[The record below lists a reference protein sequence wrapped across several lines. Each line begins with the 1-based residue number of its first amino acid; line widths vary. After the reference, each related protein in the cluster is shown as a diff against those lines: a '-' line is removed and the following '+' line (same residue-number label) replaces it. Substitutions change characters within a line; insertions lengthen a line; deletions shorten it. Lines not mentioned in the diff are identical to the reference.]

1 MSTSQRTFEQVKS
14 ILGKLDRD
22 IDAARQ
28 KRLQLRTGS
37 PVPATTSSPV
47 APPAAAPSMAAP
59 LSTPRP
65 LATPGASGFGRATP
79 MRLEHRTTPAPNR
92 P

>member
-28 KRLQLRTGS
+28 KRLQTRT
-37 PVPATTSSPV
+37 PQPIP
-47 APPAAAPSMAAP
+47 AAPSLAP
-59 LSTPRP
+59 ARP
-65 LATPGASGFGRATP
+65 LAAPSTSGFGRATP
-79 MRLEHRTTPAPNR
+79 MRMEHRTQPHQ
-92 P
+92 

>member
-28 KRLQLRTGS
+28 KRLQARS
-37 PVPATTSSPV
+37 PQPLPIQQ
-47 APPAAAPSMAAP
+47 PAAPTP
-59 LSTPRP
+59 PTPRP
-65 LATPGASGFGRATP
+65 GGISPFGRATP
-79 MRLEHRTTPAPNR
+79 MRLDQRTRAAQ
-92 P
+92 

>member
-28 KRLQLRTGS
+28 KRLQTRTI
-37 PVPATTSSPV
+37 PAAPV
-47 APPAAAPSMAAP
+47 ASAASLAAPIAP
-59 LSTPRP
+59 ART
-65 LATPGASGFGRATP
+65 LATPSTSGFGRATP
-79 MRLEHRTTPAPNR
+79 MRLEHRTTTTQPR

>member
-28 KRLQLRTGS
+28 KRLQTRNPA
-37 PVPATTSSPV
+37 PVSSAAV
-47 APPAAAPSMAAP
+47 MPAA
-59 LSTPRP
+59 RP
-65 LATPGASGFGRATP
+65 LATPGTSGFGRATP
-79 MRLEHRTTPAPNR
+79 MRMEQRSQPLP
-92 P
+92 

>member
-28 KRLQLRTGS
+28 KRLQARM
-37 PVPATTSSPV
+37 PQ
-47 APPAAAPSMAAP
+47 PAAAPAMPAA
-59 LSTPRP
+59 RP
-65 LATPGASGFGRATP
+65 LATPGTSGFGRATP
-79 MRLEHRTTPAPNR
+79 MRMEHRTQPR

>member
-28 KRLQLRTGS
+28 KRLQTRTPS
-37 PVPATTSSPV
+37 PI
-47 APPAAAPSMAAP
+47 AAAPAPIAA
-59 LSTPRP
+59 RP
-65 LATPGASGFGRATP
+65 LATPGTSGFGRATP
-79 MRLEHRTTPAPNR
+79 MRLEHRSPPR

>member
-28 KRLQLRTGS
+28 KRLQTR
-37 PVPATTSSPV
+37 PIPASPV
-47 APPAAAPSMAAP
+47 AAAASLVPDIAP
-59 LSTPRP
+59 TRI
-65 LATPGASGFGRATP
+65 LATPGTSGFGRATP
-79 MRLEHRTTPAPNR
+79 MRMEHRTPTQPQP
-92 P
+92 

>member
-28 KRLQLRTGS
+28 KRLQTRPLAS
-37 PVPATTSSPV
+37 
-47 APPAAAPSMAAP
+47 PPAAAA
-59 LSTPRP
+59 LSTGIVAPRP
-65 LATPGASGFGRATP
+65 LATPGTSGFGRATP
-79 MRLEHRTTPAPNR
+79 MRLEHRTPTHPQP
-92 P
+92 

>member
-28 KRLQLRTGS
+28 KRLQLRS
-37 PVPATTSSPV
+37 PQQAQ
-47 APPAAAPSMAAP
+47 PAAAPAP
-59 LSTPRP
+59 ASAPATPRP
-65 LATPGASGFGRATP
+65 LATPGSSGFGRATP
-79 MRLEHRTTPAPNR
+79 MQPR
-92 P
+92 PQPLP

>member
-28 KRLQLRTGS
+28 KRLQTRNPAPVVGS
-37 PVPATTSSPV
+37 APA
-47 APPAAAPSMAAP
+47 PAAR
-59 LSTPRP
+59 T
-65 LATPGASGFGRATP
+65 LATPGTSGFGRATP
-79 MRLEHRTTPAPNR
+79 MRLEHRSQPQP
-92 P
+92 

>member
-28 KRLQLRTGS
+28 KRLQTRT
-37 PVPATTSSPV
+37 PQAVPAATGMM
-47 APPAAAPSMAAP
+47 PA
-59 LSTPRP
+59 RP
-65 LATPGASGFGRATP
+65 LATPGTSGFGRATP
-79 MRLEHRTTPAPNR
+79 MRMEHRSQPHQ
-92 P
+92 

>member
-28 KRLQLRTGS
+28 KRLQARM
-37 PVPATTSSPV
+37 PQ
-47 APPAAAPSMAAP
+47 PAAAGPAIPAA
-59 LSTPRP
+59 RP
-65 LATPGASGFGRATP
+65 LATPGTSGFGRATP
-79 MRLEHRTTPAPNR
+79 MRMEHRTQPR
-92 P
+92 Q

>member
-28 KRLQLRTGS
+28 KRLQTR
-37 PVPATTSSPV
+37 PAPAATAVSSP
-47 APPAAAPSMAAP
+47 APGLAAS
-59 LSTPRP
+59 RP
-65 LATPGASGFGRATP
+65 LATPSLSGFGRATP
-79 MRLEHRTTPAPNR
+79 MRMEHRTQNPG
-92 P
+92 